1 MNETLEIKVNE
12 IESMIA
18 ANAEKI
24 KEALKNGQKDVDE
37 LREELLSGFDLDEK
51 YKFVLANES
60 TLKVFFETGEFDKNN
75 SPVIVSLYFKYVSY
89 EDSENK
95 ESFTINTWGD
105 DSFDPTSENYVVD
118 YYSLIGLFC
127 LNKGVCRAIKEIM
140 RKVYYKV
147 RIFRDIN
154 IYLRSEI
161 TKLKRE
167 NIKTDY
173 KNHQFA
179 LIQTSFNAPIH
190 THYIYKGKP
199 VIILGYGSYM
209 ECYNNYFTNYKDT
222 ENKYEIV
229 ESKKINLNSL

>member
-18 ANAEKI
+18 ANVEKI
-24 KEALKNGQKDVDE
+24 KETLKNGQKDVDE
-37 LREELLSGFDLDEK
+37 LREELMSCINLDEK

-75 SPVIVSLYFKYVSY
+75 RPVIVSLYFKYVVY

-127 LNKGVCRAIKEIM
+127 SNKDVCRAIKEIM

-147 RIFRDIN
+147 RIFRNIN
-154 IYLRSEI
+154 IYLRSEVI
-161 TKLKRE
+161 KLKRE
-167 NIKTDY
+167 NVKTDY
-173 KNHQFA
+173 KNHQFV
-179 LIQTSFNAPIH
+179 LIQTNYTSPIPSH
-190 THYIYKGKP
+190 LIYNGKP
-199 VIILGYGSYM
+199 VIVLGCGSYL
-209 ECYNNYFTNYKDT
+209 ECYDIYFKNYKDT

-229 ESKKINLNSL
+229 ESNKIKC

>member
-12 IESMIA
+12 IESIIA
-18 ANAEKI
+18 ANVEKI
-24 KEALKNGQKDVDE
+24 KETLKNGQKDVDE
-37 LREELLSGFDLDEK
+37 LREELMSFLNIGKK
-51 YKFVLANES
+51 YKFVLVNES

-75 SPVIVSLYFKYVSY
+75 RPVIVSLYFKYVIY

-105 DSFDPTSENYVVD
+105 DSFDPTSENYLVD

-127 LNKGVCRAIKEIM
+127 SNKDVCRAIKEIM

-147 RIFRDIN
+147 NNFRSFN
-154 IYLRSEI
+154 FYLRQELVN
-161 TKLKRE
+161 LKNE
-167 NIKTDY
+167 Y
-173 KNHQFA
+173 KNHQFV
-179 LIQTSFNAPIH
+179 LIQTNSNTPIY
-190 THYIYKGKP
+190 THYIYKDKP

-209 ECYNNYFTNYKDT
+209 ECYDNYFTNYKGT

-229 ESKKINLNSL
+229 ESKQIKC